1 MAARTAKSPRRS
13 ETKLPETVSW
23 WTEFYRVV
31 RRIPAGRVTTYG
43 AVALLAGRPRAARHV
58 GFAMAALEASGPNAD
73 VPWHR
78 VLGSKSKTRA
88 RVAIKDPMGGAVQ
101 RMLLEGEGVEF
112 DARGG
117 VSLER
122 FGWSGRAPRKKKR
135 AAKKAKKSR

>member
-1 MAARTAKSPRRS
+1 
-13 ETKLPETVSW
+13 VS
-23 WTEFYRVV
+23 
-31 RRIPAGRVTTYG
+31 
-43 AVALLAGRPRAARHV
+43 LLAGRPRAARHV
-58 GFAMAALEASGPNAD
+58 GFAMAALKASGPNGD
-73 VPWHR
+73 VLWHR

-122 FGWSGRAPRKKKR
+122 FGWSGRTPRKKKPAAR
-135 AAKKAKKSR
+135 PAAKKAKKSR